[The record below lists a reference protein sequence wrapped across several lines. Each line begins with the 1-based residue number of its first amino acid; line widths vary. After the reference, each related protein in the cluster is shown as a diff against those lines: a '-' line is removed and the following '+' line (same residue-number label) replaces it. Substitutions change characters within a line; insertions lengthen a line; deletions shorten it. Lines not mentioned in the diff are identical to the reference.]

1 MTCWSEFW
9 PKLLY
14 YLMNTNLLIKS
25 TKDAVVYVFVIY
37 EKFPSFRRS
46 VTGELLKPFR
56 T

>member
-1 MTCWSEFW
+1 MTCRSEFW

-14 YLMNTNLLIKS
+14 DVVNKKLLIKFTRS
-25 TKDAVVYVFVIY
+25 TVAHIFMIR
-37 EKFPSFRRS
+37 EKFTPFHRS